1 MLDSHP
7 QLIVYPEE
15 SYFFRDYLPVADRV
29 DFGEKVTLADQ
40 RLMHM
45 FTWNQA
51 SPPPSQEGFLNRD
64 YSELS
69 FSDVKEAM
77 RGFLSDTNGKDE
89 GDILSSSVLAFGKVS
104 GQLTEHT
111 KYWVEKTP
119 YNEWYVEEMFSFWP
133 QAKCIHIIRDPRD
146 NYLSY
151 QRKHP
156 RWSPEF
162 FAENWNRFALRG
174 LENRKTLGGDRY
186 LIIRYEDLVK
196 SPQEILQTLIDFL
209 AIDYH
214 EVLLKP
220 TRVGK
225 SWWGNSMF
233 DDKFQEISDDPVGR
247 WRGNLSSLDAGIIT
261 AKSGQVMSAYGY
273 GYEVTMDVMIRLR
286 LITWPIR
293 KRIEYVFRKIL

>member
-15 SYFFRDYLPVADRV
+15 SYFFRNYLPVAGGV
-29 DFGEKVTLADQ
+29 DFSEKVKLAE
-40 RLMHM
+40 RHLIHM

-64 YSELS
+64 YSDIS
-69 FSDVKEAM
+69 FPDIKEAM
-77 RGFLSDTNGKDE
+77 RGFLSAMNGKNE
-89 GDILSSSVLAFGKVS
+89 GDILSSAVLAFGEVS
-104 GQLTEHT
+104 GQLNAQT

-119 YNEWYVEEMFSFWP
+119 YNELYMEDIFSFWP
-133 QAKCIHIIRDPRD
+133 QAKCIHIMRDPRD

-151 QRKHP
+151 HRKHP

-162 FAENWNRFALRG
+162 FAENWNRFALQG
-174 LENRKTLGGDRY
+174 LDNQEAIGDDQY
-186 LIIRYEDLVK
+186 LIICYEDLVR
-196 SPQEILQTLIDFL
+196 SPQEIVQTLIDYL

-214 EVLLKP
+214 ETLFKP

-233 DDKFQEISDDPVGR
+233 DDKFQEISEDPVGR
-247 WRGNLSSLDAGIIT
+247 WRDNLSSLAAGIIM
-261 AKSGQVMSAYGY
+261 AKSGEVMKAFGY
-273 GYEVTMDVMIRLR
+273 DYEVSVDFMIRVR
-286 LITWPIR
+286 LATWPVR
-293 KRIEYVFRKIL
+293 KRIEYVFRKLL